1 MSNRKLDVSG
11 VIRDPWMVA
20 TSCSWRR
27 ILSASGKPVLLPTN
41 SSSDGHPDL
50 QAEPEVLQLMATAPE
65 LYQSN
70 IMLLDALNAL
80 REGKEVA
87 DLDLVITFA
96 LHAQQK
102 AEEQV
107 Y

>member
-1 MSNRKLDVSG
+1 MSDKRLDVSG
-11 VIRDPWMVA
+11 IMRDPWMVA

-27 ILSASGKPVLLPTN
+27 IISASGESVLLPTN
-41 SSSDGHPDL
+41 SASDGHPDL
-50 QAEPEVLQLMATAPE
+50 QAEPEVLQLMAAAPE

-70 IMLLDALNAL
+70 FMLLDALNAL

-87 DLDLVITFA
+87 DLDLIITFA

-102 AEEQV
+102 AEN
-107 Y
+107 